1 MTASTL
7 PAGRR
12 SLLALAVAVLTALL
26 VVGMIPPPAAA
37 NPSLDELRSQANQAE
52 ARRDQLTSEQQAAQ
66 TRLNQLEDEFAIAVE
81 QYNRANVELEEL
93 NAEIAR
99 LEEEITGL
107 NEGVSEREGQVG
119 TLLRGM
125 FMRGGD
131 MNTIDAIIGGEGV
144 APTVRRLG
152 YLQNSQRTNLGLI
165 EGFVADRTIL
175 DREQSELA
183 SARERQAELTAELD
197 SQRSDIES
205 RVASQSAEMAELE
218 QVLAGVDADL
228 RQAGAAIS
236 AEEERIAQRQ
246 AEQESGAPGGGSSGG
261 GGSDGGSSR
270 PGNPPPSRGE
280 PSPPAPV
287 VGNPSGAAGAAVSA
301 AMGQIGTPYVWG
313 GSSPGGFDCSGL
325 TSWAYRQAGV
335 SIPRTSGAQF
345 GAFPRVSR
353 DQLQPGDLVYFGPSI
368 HHVGMYIGGG
378 MMVEAPRTGLNV
390 RTAPISR
397 RDYAGANR
405 PTG

>member
-1 MTASTL
+1 MTASTI

-12 SLLALAVAVLTALL
+12 SLLALAVAVLAALL

-37 NPSLDELRSQANQAE
+37 NPSLDELRSEASQAE

-66 TRLNQLEDEFAIAVE
+66 NRLNELEEEFAIAVE
-81 QYNRANVELEEL
+81 EYNRANVELEEL

-99 LEEEITGL
+99 LEGEITGL
-107 NEGVSEREGQVG
+107 DEGVSQREGQVG
-119 TLLRGM
+119 TLVRGM

-131 MNTIDAIIGGEGV
+131 ISTIDAIIGGEGV

-165 EGFVADRTIL
+165 EGYVADRTVL

-183 SARERQAELTAELD
+183 SARERQSELTAQLED
-197 SQRSDIES
+197 QRSDIES

-236 AEEERIAQRQ
+236 AEEERIAQRE
-246 AEQESGAPGGGSSGG
+246 AEQQSPPPGGGSSGG
-261 GGSDGGSSR
+261 GGSSR
-270 PGNPPPSRGE
+270 PENPPPSRGE

-287 VGNPSGAAGAAVSA
+287 VGNPTGAASVAVNA

-325 TSWAYRQAGV
+325 TSWAYRQAGI
-335 SIPRTSGAQF
+335 SLPRVAAAQF
-345 GAFPRVSR
+345 SAFPRVSR
-353 DQLQPGDLVYFGPSI
+353 DQLQPGDLVYFGSSI
-368 HHVGMYIGGG
+368 HHMGMYIGGG